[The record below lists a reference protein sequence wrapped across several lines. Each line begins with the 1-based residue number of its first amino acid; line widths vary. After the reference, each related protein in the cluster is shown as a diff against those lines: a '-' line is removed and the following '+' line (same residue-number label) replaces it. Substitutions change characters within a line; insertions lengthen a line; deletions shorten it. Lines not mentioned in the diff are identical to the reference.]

1 MGQDPFKERPVIL
14 AYTYGK
20 ADAKRGIERSQ
31 DEQNTEHCADQYRNR
46 HLGFC
51 LKYWAYWITG
61 SVALFSDALES
72 TVNVATALVA
82 FIAIRVAAI
91 PEDENHPYGHHKA
104 ELMSATLE
112 GALIIIAAFVILW
125 QAYLALMTPRP
136 LTEVQ

>member
-20 ADAKRGIERSQ
+20 ADATRGMERSQ

-51 LKYWAYWITG
+51 SEILGYWITG

-91 PEDENHPYGHHKA
+91 PEDENHPMA
-104 ELMSATLE
+104 
-112 GALIIIAAFVILW
+112 IIK
-125 QAYLALMTPRP
+125 PN
-136 LTEVQ
+136 